1 MLKMEKSLYL
11 TTLPRSSSS
20 DRFDHGVECAFG
32 LQFRSSSFFLRGVC
46 LPRVLRPYPTVLP
59 ISPESGKSKT
69 LRSSLLVS
77 DSASNRAK
85 LTHWRN
91 WSTWPRNTIRQL
103 VLRGRRPVLRGGS
116 RRCTQRTVSD
126 GRGCGALPDKPFGS
140 SVRESVYRQ
149 TVQTFGGALDLN
161 YTIFDF
167 GERAGRIAA
176 TRTELLAANF
186 AFNDTH
192 RKIIYQVAQ
201 AYYRLLNAT
210 GQEDAARASL
220 TTLRPHNKPPRIV

>member
-1 MLKMEKSLYL
+1 MNSLQHKQSLSEAALCLANQLNEEKDVLKMEKSLYL
-11 TTLPRSSSS
+11 TTLPRFSSS

-103 VLRGRRPVLRGGS
+103 VLHGRRPVLRWQLS
-116 RRCTQRTVSD
+116 AWHAANCTQRS
-126 GRGCGALPDKPFGS
+126 RLWRSP
-140 SVRESVYRQ
+140 RQ
-149 TVQTFGGALDLN
+149 TVRKFCSGVSLTARLFS
-161 YTIFDF
+161 
-167 GERAGRIAA
+167 
-176 TRTELLAANF
+176 LLA
-186 AFNDTH
+186 
-192 RKIIYQVAQ
+192 
-201 AYYRLLNAT
+201 
-210 GQEDAARASL
+210 E
-220 TTLRPHNKPPRIV
+220 P